1 MSSSDNDPKKAEE
14 MSLAELLDKSDAASA
29 PADETPH
36 EESDDDKSGLIN
48 MAQMAA
54 MLSSPPPQTTPPPD
68 ALPPGALSGP
78 SGQGMMAN
86 TGVAPIQTQ
95 SAQSPVTRSSMP
107 GGYPSS
113 SMPQAS
119 PDVYANIRSPKK
131 KNKMPVVAVIF
142 IALMAGGVGAY
153 MALTGGLNTETTPQ
167 LSDAGSPI
175 VTTSTVADEA
185 ASPAPAAPAAPAAAP
200 DAAGDEEA
208 NAVAAGDEEEVAAEG
223 DTDEDYEITEEE
235 VDDGKGGKKKRR
247 VRRLRRKSRKSTT
260 SNAVVTASTPT
271 ESAPAP
277 TTTKST
283 TKKQSGSGSS
293 TSELDSL
300 LSGGSGGGSKDS
312 GGLPDKPSR
321 AQVQKAMASV
331 VNKARSNCR
340 NSGSGKV
347 SVRIIV
353 GSNGVVRDAVPLGP
367 HAADSLGRC
376 VATFARKTA
385 RLPQFRSATF
395 TFTYPFNI

>member
-1 MSSSDNDPKKAEE
+1 VSSSDNDPKKAEE

-54 MLSSPPPQTTPPPD
+54 MLSSPPPQTTPSPD
-68 ALPPGALSGP
+68 ALPHGALSDP
-78 SGQGMMAN
+78 SNQGMMTN

-95 SAQSPVTRSSMP
+95 SAPPPVTRSSMP
-107 GGYPSS
+107 GGYPASPMS
-113 SMPQAS
+113 QAG
-119 PDVYANIRSPKK
+119 PDVYADIRSPKK
-131 KNKMPVVAVIF
+131 KSKMPVVAIIF
-142 IALMAGGVGAY
+142 IALIAGGVGAY
-153 MALTGGLNTETTPQ
+153 MALTGGLSTETTPQ
-167 LSDAGSPI
+167 PSDTGTPNTATSM
-175 VTTSTVADEA
+175 VTDETTS
-185 ASPAPAAPAAPAAAP
+185 PATTAPAAAP
-200 DAAGDEEA
+200 DATGEA
-208 NAVAAGDEEEVAAEG
+208 AASAVAAGDEEEIAAGG

-247 VRRLRRKSRKSTT
+247 VRRLRHRSRKSTT
-260 SNAVVTASTPT
+260 SNVVATASTAT
-271 ESAPAP
+271 ENAPAS

-283 TKKQSGSGSS
+283 TKKQSSGGN

-300 LSGGSGGGSKDS
+300 LSGGSSSGSSKDS

-331 VNKARSNCR
+331 VNKARNNCR

>member
-1 MSSSDNDPKKAEE
+1 VSSSDNDPKKAEE

-48 MAQMAA
+48 MSQMAA
-54 MLSSPPPQTTPPPD
+54 MISSPPPQTTPPPD
-68 ALPPGALSGP
+68 ALPPGALSDP
-78 SGQGMMAN
+78 SSQGMMTN

-95 SAQSPVTRSSMP
+95 SAPSPATRSSMP
-107 GGYPSS
+107 GGSPVSPTS
-113 SMPQAS
+113 QAG
-119 PDVYANIRSPKK
+119 PDVYADIRSPKK
-131 KNKMPVVAVIF
+131 KSKMPVVAVIF
-142 IALMAGGVGAY
+142 IALIAGGAGAY
-153 MALTGGLNTETTPQ
+153 MALTGGLKTETTP
-167 LSDAGSPI
+167 LLPDAGSPN
-175 VTTSTVADEA
+175 VATNVMADET
-185 ASPAPAAPAAPAAAP
+185 ASPAPAVP
-200 DAAGDEEA
+200 DAAGEEAA
-208 NAVAAGDEEEVAAEG
+208 NAVAAGDEEEIAAGG

-260 SNAVVTASTPT
+260 SNVVAIASTPT
-271 ESAPAP
+271 ESAPVP
-277 TTTKST
+277 KTTKSTKST
-283 TKKQSGSGSS
+283 TKKQGGGGN

-300 LSGGSGGGSKDS
+300 LSGGSSGGNSKES

-331 VNKARSNCR
+331 VKKARSNCR
-340 NSGSGKV
+340 KSGSGKV

-385 RLPQFRSATF
+385 RLPRFRSATF

>member
-1 MSSSDNDPKKAEE
+1 VSSSDNDPKKAEE

-54 MLSSPPPQTTPPPD
+54 MLSSPPPQTTPSPD
-68 ALPPGALSGP
+68 ALPHGALSAP
-78 SGQGMMAN
+78 SNQGMMTN
-86 TGVAPIQTQ
+86 TGMAPIQTQ
-95 SAQSPVTRSSMP
+95 SAPPPGTRSSMP
-107 GGYPSS
+107 GVYPASPMS
-113 SMPQAS
+113 QAG
-119 PDVYANIRSPKK
+119 PDVYADIRSPKRK
-131 KNKMPVVAVIF
+131 SKMPVVAVIF
-142 IALMAGGVGAY
+142 IALIAGGVGAY

-167 LSDAGSPI
+167 PSDTGTPNTATGV
-175 VTTSTVADEA
+175 VTDET
-185 ASPAPAAPAAPAAAP
+185 ASPAPASASPAAAP
-200 DAAGDEEA
+200 DAAGEGA
-208 NAVAAGDEEEVAAEG
+208 ASAVAAGDEEEIAAGG

-247 VRRLRRKSRKSTT
+247 VRRLRHRSRKSTT
-260 SNAVVTASTPT
+260 SSVVATASTPT

-283 TKKQSGSGSS
+283 TKKQSGGGN

-300 LSGGSGGGSKDS
+300 LSGGGSSGSSKDS

>member
-1 MSSSDNDPKKAEE
+1 
-14 MSLAELLDKSDAASA
+14 
-29 PADETPH
+29 
-36 EESDDDKSGLIN
+36 
-48 MAQMAA
+48 
-54 MLSSPPPQTTPPPD
+54 
-68 ALPPGALSGP
+68 
-78 SGQGMMAN
+78 
-86 TGVAPIQTQ
+86 
-95 SAQSPVTRSSMP
+95 
-107 GGYPSS
+107 
-113 SMPQAS
+113 
-119 PDVYANIRSPKK
+119 
-131 KNKMPVVAVIF
+131 
-142 IALMAGGVGAY
+142 
-153 MALTGGLNTETTPQ
+153 MALTGGFRTETTPQ
-167 LSDAGSPI
+167 LSDAASPNI
-175 VTTSTVADEA
+175 ATSVMTDET
-185 ASPAPAAPAAPAAAP
+185 ASPAPAPAAP
-200 DAAGDEEA
+200 DAAGEEAA
-208 NAVAAGDEEEVAAEG
+208 NAVAAGDEEEIAASG

-260 SNAVVTASTPT
+260 SNVVATASTPT

-277 TTTKST
+277 KTTKST
-283 TKKQSGSGSS
+283 TRKRSGGGN

-300 LSGGSGGGSKDS
+300 LSGSSSSGSSKES

-331 VNKARSNCR
+331 VKKARSSCR
-340 NSGSGKV
+340 KSGSGKV

-385 RLPQFRSATF
+385 RLPRFRSATF